1 MQSNLKKFLNDK
13 KYFPKLIKGDVLN
26 TLKDPQNIPNKI
38 SILRLDTDLYHTT
51 KIQLEMLFPKLVS
64 GGILH
69 IDDYGMCPGVR
80 NAVDEYFINK
90 KIWLHRV
97 DFTCRLM
104 IKD

>member
-1 MQSNLKKFLNDK
+1 
-13 KYFPKLIKGDVLN
+13 
-26 TLKDPQNIPNKI
+26 
-38 SILRLDTDLYHTT
+38 
-51 KIQLEMLFPKLVS
+51 MLFPKLVS

-104 IKD
+104 IIVISFIYWLPFQLGITLERDTFYE